1 MNKIKTYKKC
11 SWVCVC
17 GGCCCCCAGSAH
29 RESTIIRHCW
39 WMRYCL
45 FIGPRSG
52 WAGEGG
58 VVAVERDEALVV
70 VVVVVSA
77 AWVPDGTARGSAAAI
92 YFFSFSFSLRHKT
105 SDVEPTTKKREGVWG
120 TKLLGRWGCDWEET
134 KKQKISKMYGCKTY
148 SGYHSN

>member
-1 MNKIKTYKKC
+1 
-11 SWVCVC
+11 
-17 GGCCCCCAGSAH
+17 
-29 RESTIIRHCW
+29 
-39 WMRYCL
+39 MRYYL

-105 SDVEPTTKKREGVWG
+105 SDVEPTTKKREGDKVVG
-120 TKLLGRWGCDWEET
+120 GLGGDWEET
-134 KKQKISKMYGCKTY
+134 KKHKISKMYGCKTY